1 MGECNMDK
9 ENNKNPKQ
17 PLMSKGM
24 IIALIVTIVVVAA
37 TVTTVL
43 LLFPKNNSDVQTSE
57 PVSYTK
63 PFDYDKQADYDDW
76 CYCCEEEYCD
86 YCDCGDCEECYC
98 DDCECCSYWDCE
110 DDCYDDECTDSDHE
124 HDRKEDYTEEELEN
138 VLNSD
143 IFEITSTSE
152 LNERGINYSAEN
164 LIDNSLEDAWIEG
177 ADDVGIGQSVY
188 LRLTKTH
195 IISGIKIN
203 PGYQH
208 SREKF
213 NSTSRPRSL
222 LIEFSSGRSI
232 KIELDDDMTTQTY
245 TFDTPVIAKGVKIT
259 IDSVYEGKEYSNTA
273 ISEISLF

>member
-1 MGECNMDK
+1 MDK

-24 IIALIVTIVVVAA
+24 VIALIVTIITVAA
-37 TVTTVL
+37 AVTTVL
-43 LLFPKNNSDVQTSE
+43 LLLPKDNNEVQKTE
-57 PVSYTK
+57 TVNYNK
-63 PFDYDKQADYDDW
+63 PFDYDKQAEYYE
-76 CYCCEEEYCD
+76 CYCCGEEYCD
-86 YCDCGDCEECYC
+86 YCDCGDCEDCYC
-98 DDCECCSYWDCE
+98 DDCDCCWDDC
-110 DDCYDDECTDSDHE
+110 DYDCYDDCDDSDHD
-124 HDRKEDYTEEELEN
+124 HDNSEDYTEEELEN
-138 VLNSD
+138 VLDSD

-164 LIDNSLEDAWIEG
+164 LVDNSLEDAWIEG

-188 LRLTKTH
+188 VRLKKTH
-195 IISGIKIN
+195 IISGLKIN

-222 LIEFSSGRSI
+222 LIEFSSGRST

-245 TFDTPVIAKGVKIT
+245 TFDKPVIAKGVKIT
-259 IDSVYEGKEYSNTA
+259 IDSVYEGEEYSNTA